1 MTFIPITGDWY
12 IATTCKDCKCK
23 ILLFH
28 DLNNGNSNVKD
39 SFALV
44 CPRCK
49 CKGSFNAEHYQYFE
63 KRKPDIC
70 IAASQAN
77 Y

>member
-1 MTFIPITGDWY
+1 MALIPIPGDWY

-28 DLNNGNSNVKD
+28 DLNNGKSNLKG

-44 CPRCK
+44 CPRCE
-49 CKGSFNAEHYQYFE
+49 CKGSFKAEHYQYFE
-63 KRKPDIC
+63 KLKSNTFV
-70 IAASQAN
+70 ASRAN
-77 Y
+77 

>member
-1 MTFIPITGDWY
+1 MPLIPIPGDWY

-28 DLNNGNSNVKD
+28 DLNNGNSNVNG

-49 CKGSFNAEHYQYFE
+49 CEGNFKVEHYRYSE
-63 KRKPDIC
+63 TGRPEAWV
-70 IAASQAN
+70 AASRAN
-77 Y
+77 